1 MTLDLRKYLENLI
14 SKEAVV
20 SHFKVSVKAGKAKKI
35 KPDVASQIRA
45 TYGDL
50 FLEDADYVLFFTRQE
65 QWTDKDVKKLFE
77 LTDRAL
83 GKDANKLS
91 KNDFMKLS
99 SAKSAAPAPSD
110 DLDDDLDDEESNAAP
125 VQDDSSSNAL
135 FVKITIK

>member
-35 KPDVASQIRA
+35 KTDVASQIRA
-45 TYGDL
+45 AYGDL

-65 QWTDKDVKKLFE
+65 PWTDKDVKKLFD

-99 SAKSAAPAPSD
+99 SAASAPAPDD

-125 VQDDSSSNAL
+125 AQDDSSSNVL